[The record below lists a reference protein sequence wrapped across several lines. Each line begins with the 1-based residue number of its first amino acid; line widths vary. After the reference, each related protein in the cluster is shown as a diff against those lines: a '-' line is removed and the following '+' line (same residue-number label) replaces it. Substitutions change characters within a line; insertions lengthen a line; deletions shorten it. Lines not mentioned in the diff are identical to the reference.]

1 MTVDISQA
9 TLEII
14 EAIRNNK
21 VVKFKY
27 HDVLR
32 TIKPTGF
39 YGDFYGFEGT
49 KAEDSSEFR
58 RFSFDKI
65 TEWIGVPLT
74 YKVFVELEVL
84 DYPTDGE
91 IIEKLCEIINNDE
104 PLMYTIKPTTEL

>member
-1 MTVDISQA
+1 MIDVSNA

-14 EAIRNNK
+14 DAIKNNK

-49 KAEDSSEFR
+49 KSEDASEFR

-74 YKVFVELEVL
+74 YKVFVELEML

-91 IIEKLCEIINNDE
+91 VSEKLYELLDSAE